1 MQQPNPHLPFFFSQ
15 TPNPMGVS
23 VPTAHPYI
31 QSMVLPAAPINP
43 TQPIPMGEV
52 DGNASLRP
60 HEEHPLSIGQMDI
73 IEDGIT
79 MGEGNRPESNT
90 MIGMPAEQSTL
101 PSHPPQ
107 SYDYLSELRGNYVN
121 VTTSNGVSE
130 TAYFSL

>member
-23 VPTAHPYI
+23 VPAAHQYI
-31 QSMVLPAAPINP
+31 QSMVLPATPINT

-52 DGNASLRP
+52 DGNASLRS
-60 HEEHPLSIGQMDI
+60 HDEHPLSMGQMEMM
-73 IEDGIT
+73 EDGMN
-79 MGEGNRPESNT
+79 MGDGNRPENNT
-90 MIGMPAEQSTL
+90 MMGIPTEQSAL

-130 TAYFSL
+130 NAVF